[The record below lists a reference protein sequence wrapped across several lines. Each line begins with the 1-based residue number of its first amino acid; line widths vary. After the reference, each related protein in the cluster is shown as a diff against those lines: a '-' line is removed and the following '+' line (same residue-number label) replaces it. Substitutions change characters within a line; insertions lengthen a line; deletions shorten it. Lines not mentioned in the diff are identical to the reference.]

1 MTFMNS
7 SIDSKF
13 QFLNVA
19 LAEFFPIHEK
29 HGKLFFF
36 FWNIHL
42 GCTSRF
48 FITHRRVGKFWS
60 LKLGWFHILLN
71 YEDIPSNIECL

>member
-36 FWNIHL
+36 FL
-42 GCTSRF
+42 EYTSRLYF
-48 FITHRRVGKFWS
+48 QIFHNSPTSWKILIFEVGLISYFV
-60 LKLGWFHILLN
+60 KL
-71 YEDIPSNIECL
+71 